1 MSNDFK
7 TAKMVI
13 KLGNNSL
20 GVIMTRE
27 LKQAGIAP
35 GDTVLISVELL
46 DKGDRHERF
55 DQQCDQRDEEES

>member
-1 MSNDFK
+1 MSSEFK
-7 TAKMVI
+7 TAKTVI

-27 LKQAGIAP
+27 LKQAGINL

-46 DKGDRHERF
+46 DRGERN
-55 DQQCDQRDEEES
+55 EE